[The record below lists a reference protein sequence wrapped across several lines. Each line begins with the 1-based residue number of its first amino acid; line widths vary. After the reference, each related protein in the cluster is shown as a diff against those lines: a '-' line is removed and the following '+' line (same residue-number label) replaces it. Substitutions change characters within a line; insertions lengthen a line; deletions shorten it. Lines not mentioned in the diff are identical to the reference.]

1 MVPLALPIR
10 TPLGYY
16 IYDAN
21 CNEILK
27 VSNELFDYIKN
38 LLADHQ
44 NCEFASASCEADYS
58 SLQEAGYLL
67 PSMVKQI
74 VHPATAISEILLD
87 RSLGQL
93 TLQVTQRCNLR
104 CKYCIY
110 SEDLN
115 CNQRSHSQNT
125 MTFETAKKAIDFY
138 RLHSI
143 DSRSIFGP
151 ASPNIIQKFIWPIH
165 TAGIKSNI

>member
-1 MVPLALPIR
+1 MMSIVKPLVLPVK

-27 VSNELFDYIKN
+27 VSKGLFDYVEGLIIN
-38 LLADHQ
+38 GQTSESVSSDV
-44 NCEFASASCEADYS
+44 EADFL

-67 PSMVKQI
+67 PSRVQHI
-74 VHPATAISEILLD
+74 VHPATAIADLLLD
-87 RSLGQL
+87 RSLGQV

-110 SEDLN
+110 SEELN
-115 CNQRSHSQNT
+115 CNQRSHSHNT
-125 MTFETAKKAIDFY
+125 ILSVRRKMKCVTV
-138 RLHSI
+138 
-143 DSRSIFGP
+143 
-151 ASPNIIQKFIWPIH
+151 
-165 TAGIKSNI
+165 